1 MKKLIIATLAV
12 AVAIS
17 VQAATKVL
25 TLGSM
30 ASQNSSDFATA
41 AQGAKADTAVQSV
54 VVTTAS
60 NGGIS
65 VSVDGAEA
73 VSTSLGT
80 AATTAASAYATAA
93 QGGKADTAVQPAALE
108 DYTKTEDLGDL
119 ATMDTITLE
128 KVTDAGDL
136 AGMSTITLAKV
147 TDAGTLAGKSTVTTN
162 ELASGIVTSLGKADS
177 AVQSVTVQTAS
188 NGGISVS
195 VDGGTAVSTSLGT
208 AATTASTAYA
218 TAAQGTKADNALPAE
233 KLTVGGTAMTPS
245 SSAVELGSG
254 YITVTGEN
262 DQVDIYKR

>member
-12 AVAIS
+12 AVAVG

-30 ASQNSSDFATA
+30 AAEDKTDYTASAGLGALATMDNITLSYVTDA
-41 AQGAKADTAVQSV
+41 GTLAGKSEVAKTDLASGVQTSLGLADTALQSHQSLADYAK
-54 VVTTAS
+54 TA
-60 NGGIS
+60 
-65 VSVDGAEA
+65 
-73 VSTSLGT
+73 
-80 AATTAASAYATAA
+80 
-93 QGGKADTAVQPAALE
+93 
-108 DYTKTEDLGDL
+108 DLGDL
-119 ATMDTITLE
+119 AALDTITLA

-136 AGMSTITLAKV
+136 AALDTITLAKV

-208 AATTASTAYA
+208 AATTAATAYA
-218 TAAQGTKADNALPAE
+218 TAAQGTKADNALPAA
-233 KLTVGGTAMTPS
+233 KLTIGGVAMTPS
-245 SSAVELGSG
+245 SDAAELGSG
-254 YITVTGEN
+254 YVTVTGDSN
-262 DQVDIYKR
+262 TVDIYKR